1 MKEDILEQIAADWLL
16 QKNGCFVKTNLKY
29 KPSPECDQFNCKS
42 DIIHSDIDLLS
53 VDLQHPETVTI
64 INCKSWMDGF
74 DFKWFHNYLSDTE
87 KHSKA
92 FGGKEVWKHFRDLVN
107 EKWHQAFIERIK
119 AENPLFKKLNY
130 IILSVFAK
138 NEEYVAEWMTNQLI
152 IKNFKKSKI
161 EFSIQGKEIAEL
173 VNDIETKG
181 SEYAENSA
189 FCRTLQLLRVAK
201 RHKIIQQLF

>member
-29 KPSPECDQFNCKS
+29 KPSPECGQFNSKL

-53 VDLQHPETVTI
+53 VDLQLPETVTI

-74 DFKWFHNYLSDTE
+74 DFKWFSKHLSDKE
-87 KHSKA
+87 KHTRE

-119 AENPLFKKLNY
+119 AENPLFKKMNY

-138 NEEYVAEWMTNQLI
+138 NKEYVADWMTNTLI
-152 IKNFKKSKI
+152 IENFKKSNI
-161 EFSIQGKEIAEL
+161 ELLSIQGKEIAEL
-173 VNDIETKG
+173 VNEIETKG
-181 SEYAENSA
+181 SEYAENSD

-201 RHKIIQQLF
+201 LIK